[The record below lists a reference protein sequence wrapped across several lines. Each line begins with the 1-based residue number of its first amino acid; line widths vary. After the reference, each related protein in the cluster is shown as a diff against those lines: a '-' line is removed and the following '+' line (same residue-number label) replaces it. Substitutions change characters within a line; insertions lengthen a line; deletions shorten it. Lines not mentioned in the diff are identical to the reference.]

1 MKRNLWFRMYASILD
16 LEDKTQE
23 LSDKSFRQWV
33 ALLCLYTRNDRVMP
47 PDASIARCLNLST
60 RKFEDVKQSLLSA
73 GLMDLRDEK
82 LVPHNWDERQF
93 ESDTAA
99 NRTAKYRE
107 RVRNSGA
114 VVNAYLRFREEIY
127 ARDQSKCVYCGSGE
141 NLCLDHVIPV
151 ILGGIDSV
159 DNLATACKRCNSGK
173 SGRTPEQAGMKI
185 IGEGYRHIYAEMRL
199 SHPASVTVTQANNV
213 TVTVTPSENREQRT
227 ENIPPLPPEG
237 EAPSGSGSAKKRLRP
252 TKTEPLPEPEGF
264 AEFYQS
270 YPRHTAR
277 SLAAL
282 AYGKHVRNGDGP
294 KVMEALRAE
303 MPELMR
309 KDECYRPMPATW
321 LNQERWRDR
330 EGISAEEDFW
340 NPIN

>member
-16 LEDKTQE
+16 PEDKTQE
-23 LSDKSFRQWV
+23 LNDKQFRAWV
-33 ALLCLYTRNDRVMP
+33 RMLCAYTRGNGVFP
-47 PDASIARCLNLST
+47 EEKALARCLKMSVSQL
-60 RKFEDVKQSLLSA
+60 RGIQALFVKLQLIDRPED
-73 GLMDLRDEK
+73 GIG
-82 LVPHNWDERQF
+82 PHNWDERQF
-93 ESDTAA
+93 ESDSST
-99 NRTAKYRE
+99 E
-107 RVRNSGA
+107 RVRAFRKRNMERSSNVSG
-114 VVNAYLRFREEIY
+114 
-127 ARDQSKCVYCGSGE
+127 
-141 NLCLDHVIPV
+141 
-151 ILGGIDSV
+151 
-159 DNLATACKRCNSGK
+159 
-173 SGRTPEQAGMKI
+173 
-185 IGEGYRHIYAEMRL
+185 
-199 SHPASVTVTQANNV
+199 NV
-213 TVTVTPSENREQRT
+213 TETPSENREQRT

-237 EAPSGSGSAKKRLRP
+237 EALSGSGSAKKRVRP